1 MLSPRAGED
10 ECISSPTQTTKA
22 MELEVENIGNL
33 QRDLSAIYGKLN
45 KRDLAKLMKP
55 GANVFRKAVRS
66 RAPVRKG
73 ALRSA
78 IRVRTA
84 RGKKDAPGA
93 AVDVYFAKTY
103 TSKKGVKGKPYYA
116 LFVHNGTPER
126 FRKKSKSSTGKM
138 RPNPFVY
145 DAFEAEVQRVADMV
159 LDNIE
164 RAL

>member
-1 MLSPRAGED
+1 MKLD
-10 ECISSPTQTTKA
+10 
-22 MELEVENIGNL
+22 VENIGNL
-33 QRDLSAIYGKLN
+33 QRDLSNIYGKLN

-66 RAPVRKG
+66 RAPVR
-73 ALRSA
+73 SA
-78 IRVRTA
+78 IRVRSA

-103 TSKKGVKGKPYYA
+103 TSKKGVRGKPYYA

-126 FRKKSKSSTGKM
+126 FRKKTKSPTGAV